1 MTETLSPPRL
11 QPSRTSLSGVTMPAH
26 CSVGVTVLIVHRDTL
41 GRYLPEGTSV
51 RLVDSAG
58 KTVDATIDAEGV
70 SRHEGAAPNKVAWQL
85 MDAHGQHLVAVNDEP
100 LDPCRAAAAP
110 PEVDI
115 AMDETTIQA
124 TYLPPPISLNLRDE
138 MTSPEADLL
147 SDEQLEQLRL
157 AGNNATLFLHGYNV
171 PLGQYGAFASWEK
184 RSDISAKP
192 ILTTAHTASGAT
204 IFQDIDKV
212 DIQVP
217 VTRGKIANNLYHT
230 PTENRPDEYRE
241 EYCNGSGAYNWFVH
255 MEHQLN
261 RAAGMTEEDWRPYTR
276 MVGIAWFGDT
286 GSVDF
291 FQAELNAMA
300 AGRRLVAL
308 LEQLDE
314 AGIAI
319 NIISH
324 SLGAR
329 VVLTAL
335 NILGEQERHQ
345 WIDNVYLWEPAVAD
359 NALIND
365 ASQDSHPL
373 GMGVFPDAH
382 KAARKVV
389 VLHSE
394 EDGILGPPPEDERS
408 FWQQV
413 AEVTS
418 PALRG
423 ARWVQDIFSADDM
436 LDELIGS
443 AGGAYGKKWWIF
455 PAGLSTPLIRYYSD
469 KAPADTVSPPA
480 SQPMPVGPDPYGEDR
495 AARAWQTFREIAIE
509 EARAA
514 LASGDPLPTYDLLAP
529 LAQHAVVSEEQAAN
543 YIDTLEWLV
552 GRNWRAG
559 KAPRAALGSIG
570 FAGVRIENSFV
581 RNRLDR
587 KVFDFVN
594 QTLWLFDHSGMKIP
608 SDEVFE
614 KSYQEGI
621 VDRIK
626 EESRFGRYE

>member
-1 MTETLSPPRL
+1 M
-11 QPSRTSLSGVTMPAH
+11 
-26 CSVGVTVLIVHRDTL
+26 GVTVLIVHRDTL

-51 RLVDSAG
+51 SLKDSAG
-58 KTVDATIDAEGV
+58 KTISATIDAEGV

-85 MDAHGQHLVAVNDEP
+85 ADAHGLHLVAVDDEP
-100 LDPCRAAAAP
+100 LDPCRTAAAP

-115 AMDETTIQA
+115 AIDETTIQA

-138 MTSPEADLL
+138 VTSSESDLL

-171 PLGQYGAFASWEK
+171 PLGQYGVFAAWDK
-184 RSDISAKP
+184 RTDISAEP
-192 ILTTAHTASGAT
+192 LLITAHTASNAT
-204 IFQDIDKV
+204 ILQGIN
-212 DIQVP
+212 
-217 VTRGKIANNLYHT
+217 TGEHASA
-230 PTENRPDEYRE
+230 EYRE
-241 EYCNGSGAYNWFVH
+241 EHDNGNGAHSWFVH
-255 MEHQLN
+255 MEYQLN

-276 MVGIAWFGDT
+276 MVGVAWFGDT

-314 AGIAI
+314 ADIAI

-335 NILGEQERHQ
+335 NILGEQDRHQ
-345 WIDNVYLWEPAVAD
+345 WVDNIYLWEPAVAD
-359 NALIND
+359 NALVND

-382 KAARKVV
+382 KAVRKVV

-394 EDGILGPPPEDERS
+394 EDGILGPPPENARS

-413 AEVTS
+413 AEITS

-423 ARWVQDIFSADDM
+423 TRWVQEILGADDWV
-436 LDELIGS
+436 DELIGS
-443 AGGAYGKKWWIF
+443 AGGAYGKKWWVF
-455 PAGLSTPLIRYYSD
+455 PAGLSTPFIRYYTD
-469 KAPADTVSPPA
+469 KAPADTVRPPVP
-480 SQPMPVGPDPYGEDR
+480 QPIPVGPDPYGKER
-495 AARAWQTFREIAIE
+495 AAQAWQEFREMAIE
-509 EARAA
+509 EAREA
-514 LASGDPLPTYDLLAP
+514 LASANPLPTYDLLAP
-529 LAQHAVVSEEQAAN
+529 LAHHAVVSEERAVA
-543 YIDTLEWLV
+543 YIDTLQWLV

-559 KAPRAALGSIG
+559 KAPRPALGSVG
-570 FAGVRIENSFV
+570 FGEVSKENRFV
-581 RNRLDR
+581 ESKLTS
-587 KVFDFVN
+587 KAYDFVD

-626 EESRFGRYE
+626 EASRFGRY